1 MKVLGQYDGSLQMFV
16 AEPRDPD
23 TARLRFLRWLVEHGK
38 LEHEPAGPPCGKY
51 AAMGHLGFRD
61 DWATAS

>member
-1 MKVLGQYDGSLQMFV
+1 MKVLGRYDGSLQMFV

-38 LEHEPAGPPCGKY
+38 LEHEPAGRPGGTY
-51 AAMGHLGFRD
+51 AGMGHLEPRD
-61 DWATAS
+61 RWAIAS